1 MRFVSSLTC
10 SGSRASRSTFSAAWR
25 TVSRGLTG
33 PAPGFGGG
41 AEDGVDGRSGG
52 VCVTGRGGGWA
63 PAGRNGWRVGSGI
76 EGDCGAGR
84 LGGDEMGGWAGPAV
98 AAGREGGTGCGCGG
112 DGGRVG
118 ARSVSGASSGSLR
131 PNRPRPTVRNLV
143 VSAFFLMSLRT
154 EVATISSGF
163 WLVVSQGPCWSM
175 RIVRSR
181 AVSGRPA
188 VRRASSAAS
197 RVVIRD

>member
-41 AEDGVDGRSGG
+41 ADVCVDGRSAGG
-52 VCVTGRGGGWA
+52 WVNGRGGGWA
-63 PAGRNGWRVGSGI
+63 LAGRNGCRVGSKV
-76 EGDCGAGR
+76 
-84 LGGDEMGGWAGPAV
+84 GGDGVVGRVGGAAVGGCAGPSV
-98 AAGREGGTGCGCGG
+98 AEVGEGGLGCGG
-112 DGGRVG
+112 CAGDRIGAGLVG
-118 ARSVSGASSGSLR
+118 GASSGSLR
-131 PNRPRPTVRNLV
+131 PKRPRPTVRNLV
-143 VSAFFLMSLRT
+143 VSAFFLMSLRIA
-154 EVATISSGF
+154 VATVSSGS
-163 WLVVSQGPCWSM
+163 WLVVSQGPCFSM

-181 AVSGRPA
+181 AVRGLPA